1 MLLLEITLALFA
13 LGFASLCLTVLVKTM
28 RAG

>member
-1 MLLLEITLALFA
+1 MLLLEITVGLFA
-13 LGFASLCLTVLVKTM
+13 LGFASLCVTVLVKAL